1 MRRDLVVYLLRR
13 IGQFALIVFLAVTL
27 NFAIPRLLPGD
38 PVEIAL
44 SRLQVTSGSHR
55 LDIVK
60 LAEAYRARFGF
71 DQPIWKQYLNYW
83 QDLSRGELGVSFA
96 DFPEP
101 VADKIKNALPW
112 TLGLLVV
119 ATLIAFVFGS
129 VIGAWLAWPRAPAG
143 IRVLVPVSMI
153 LASIPPY
160 LLAIVLVF
168 LFAVV
173 WKVFPPAGA
182 FEATRILRFDG
193 PSVIDLLRHAFL
205 PALTIVLG
213 SLGLWALG
221 MRGLMVSILGEDFIT
236 FADAKG
242 LPRRRVFVWYG
253 MRNALLPQVTALA
266 LALGTVL
273 SGAVLVEV
281 IFSYPG
287 LGLLLFRAIQGK
299 DYFVVQG
306 VVLTLILTLGFTLFV
321 IDLLYPLIDPR
332 IRRR

>member
-1 MRRDLVVYLLRR
+1 MRRELVVYLLRR
-13 IGQFALIVFLAVTL
+13 IGQFLLIVFLAVTL

-44 SRLQVTSGSHR
+44 TRLQATSGSHR
-55 LDIVK
+55 VDIVK
-60 LAEAYRARFGF
+60 LAAAYRARFGF
-71 DQPIWKQYLNYW
+71 DQPIWVQYVNYW
-83 QDLSRGELGVSFA
+83 QDISHGDLGVSFA

-101 VADKIKNALPW
+101 VADKIGNALPW

-119 ATLIAFVFGS
+119 ATLISFVLGS

-143 IRVLVPVSMI
+143 IRILVPVSMI

-160 LLAIVLVF
+160 LLAIILVF

-173 WKVFPPAGA
+173 WRVFPPAGA
-182 FEATRILRFDG
+182 FEATRVLRFDL
-193 PSVIDLLRHAFL
+193 PSVADLLRHAIL
-205 PALTIVLG
+205 PGLTIVLG

-242 LPRRRVFVWYG
+242 LSRRRVFVWYG

-306 VVLTLILTLGFTLFV
+306 VVLTLILMLGLTLFV